1 MADTPLTT
9 SLIALATT
17 YRDDIIRTMNRK
29 SVALQV
35 LTVKQGK
42 GPNCAW
48 VVEEDAA
55 VGENYAEGAD
65 AANFGSDAQTGATL
79 SWGLYRSNFRV
90 TDLARSAAVGADS
103 PKGNVDLWARTIIN
117 AAGKLAST
125 LNVALYDGAGTG
137 TTWAGLGVA
146 IGDTTNTYAGIDR
159 SADSWWQPTV
169 VDPGS
174 STSVTL
180 ALIRSDLRAIYEAG
194 GERPDLGFCSPTIFN
209 SIGNLFDANRRYVDQ
224 IRTARGQITL
234 DATARAINVE
244 GCNFVEDK
252 DCTAS
257 TIYYVNTDYV
267 EIRYLPKKAVPASVA
282 ARVPGNDGMGPVPL
296 GFDYQLLAK
305 AGASDKGTVDSQAQ
319 LVVTNPKKCGCRK
332 NAA

>member
-1 MADTPLTT
+1 M
-9 SLIALATT
+9 
-17 YRDDIIRTMNRK
+17 
-29 SVALQV
+29 
-35 LTVKQGK
+35 
-42 GPNCAW
+42 
-48 VVEEDAA
+48 
-55 VGENYAEGAD
+55 
-65 AANFGSDAQTGATL
+65 
-79 SWGLYRSNFRV
+79 
-90 TDLARSAAVGADS
+90 
-103 PKGNVDLWARTIIN
+103 
-117 AAGKLAST
+117 
-125 LNVALYDGAGTG
+125 
-137 TTWAGLGVA
+137 
-146 IGDTTNTYAGIDR
+146 
-159 SADSWWQPTV
+159 
-169 VDPGS
+169 
-174 STSVTL
+174 
-180 ALIRSDLRAIYEAG
+180 
-194 GERPDLGFCSPTIFN
+194 
-209 SIGNLFDANRRYVDQ
+209 DQ